1 MVSTTGAVRIRVD
14 RSAYADVAVRGA
26 DGLSPQ
32 TEAADG
38 NSCTRES
45 LAPLR
50 HFRYLTSGKEQPAKS
65 IR

>member
-1 MVSTTGAVRIRVD
+1 MVSTTGAVEIRLD
-14 RSAYADVAVRGA
+14 RSAYADVAAPGA
-26 DGLSPQ
+26 DGILAQ

-38 NSCTRES
+38 NSCARES